1 MKIIVIM
8 TFKMQKEKR
17 MQCLQNIQYMKYFEA
32 LEEKGIQ
39 CIIVN
44 QIISS

>member
-1 MKIIVIM
+1 
-8 TFKMQKEKR
+8 
-17 MQCLQNIQYMKYFEA
+17 MKYFA

-44 QIISS
+44 QIFPVNFQMICFNKDDKF